1 MKNTILIVLVIFV
14 IAITALGFWAWTPDR
29 SRSELEAKYLASP
42 RDMIEIAGF
51 RLHVRDTGPRE
62 APALILL
69 HGFGSSLH
77 TFEAWAVDLSKDYRV
92 IRFDLPG
99 SGLSEP
105 DPTGLYTDARS
116 MEIMLALMDHLGV
129 AKTSLIGNSIGGRL
143 AWHFAAQHSER
154 VNKLVLISPD
164 GFASSGFVYGEKPE
178 IPSSLSL
185 MRYVLPKALL
195 RMNLVPAYADPA
207 RLSDETVERYHA
219 LMLAPASRDALLGRM
234 QQTILADP
242 VPELRKI
249 TSPVLLLWGA
259 KDAMIPIT
267 NAADYQR
274 VLSNCTLVTLPT
286 LGHVPFE
293 EDPQTSLP
301 PLREFLAK

>member
-1 MKNTILIVLVIFV
+1 MKTTLLIVLIILA
-14 IAITALGFWAWTPDR
+14 IAFAALGFWLWTPDR

-42 RDMIEIAGF
+42 QDMIDIAGV
-51 RLHVRDTGPRE
+51 RLHVRDTGPRA

-77 TFEAWAVDLSKDYRV
+77 TFEPWAVDLSEDYRV

-116 MEIMLALMDHLGV
+116 IDIMLALMDHLGV
-129 AKTSLIGNSIGGRL
+129 AKASVIGNSIGGRL
-143 AWHFAAQHSER
+143 AWHFAAEHPER

-178 IPSSLSL
+178 IPASLSL

-195 RMNLVPAYADPA
+195 RMSLVPAYANPD

-219 LMLAPASRDALLGRM
+219 LMLAPGSRDALLARM
-234 QQTILADP
+234 QQTILTDP
-242 VPELRKI
+242 VPVLKKI
-249 TSPVLLLWGA
+249 TAPVLLLWGA
-259 KDAMIPIT
+259 GDAMIPIT

-274 VLSNCTLVTLPT
+274 VLSDSTLVTLPT
-286 LGHVPFE
+286 LGHLPFE

-301 PLREFLAK
+301 PLREFLAN